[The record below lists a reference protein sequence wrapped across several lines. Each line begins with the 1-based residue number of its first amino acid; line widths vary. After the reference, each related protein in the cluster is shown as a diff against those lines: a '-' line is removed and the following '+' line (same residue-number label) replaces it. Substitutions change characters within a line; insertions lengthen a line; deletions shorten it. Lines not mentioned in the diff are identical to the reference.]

1 MRLLTSSSLLLM
13 LLVLVR
19 SQGNSSNTTVTEQEL
34 LIEPKLDSSNNPPLS
49 IVGDEGNLQVM
60 NKKNEH
66 LVTAIDFDTS
76 LELQQLTFFSRP
88 DQDRFQMELD
98 ILVKDQISLTEDV
111 CAFSIIYVNE
121 TQQVECLESFH
132 VILKRPNAVLR
143 INRKIIK
150 SAVVLTYR
158 LVSFKKFNV
167 HVPIF

>member
-76 LELQQLTFFSRP
+76 LELQQLTFF
-88 DQDRFQMELD
+88 
-98 ILVKDQISLTEDV
+98 
-111 CAFSIIYVNE
+111 
-121 TQQVECLESFH
+121 LESFH

-158 LVSFKKFNV
+158 LVSFKKLNV